1 MSILTKYLV
10 KSILKSTFLVLAL
23 LLSITALY
31 EFISQLGNLEGEY
44 GVLQAFLFALL
55 RLPQLSFEMLPIAT
69 LIGSLLCLGLLSTS
83 SELIVMQT
91 AGVSTRKISRMVGL
105 SGVFIVLFSIL
116 MGEFIGP
123 SLDYYARN
131 MRDEARYDSQGA
143 DFGSSVW
150 VKDDLTIL
158 HLERVNTEYDFGNLY
173 LFRFN
178 EDNSLKSIA
187 VAENSGIDRNEEWV
201 LNNFRETRFE
211 ENRVITSSSRTI
223 NESFELNSDLLGV
236 TLVKPIS
243 LSIRELIGYVR
254 YLKKNDLF
262 SSRYEIE
269 LWSRISSVLTIIL
282 MPILALAFVFG
293 SLREVGAGA
302 RLTIGL
308 VIGLVYFLVSEL
320 IFNYGQVYSMNP
332 ILTAWTPPFLL
343 GIYTLFKL
351 NYSRRFET

>member
-1 MSILTKYLV
+1 MSILAKYLV
-10 KSILKSTFLVLAL
+10 GSILRSTFLVLMI

-31 EFISQLGNLEGEY
+31 EFISQLGNLEEEF
-44 GVLQAFLFALL
+44 GVLQALLFALL

-69 LIGSLLCLGLLSTS
+69 LIGSLLGLGMLATN

-91 AGVSTRKISRMVGL
+91 AGVSTAQISKLVSTSGL
-105 SGVFIVLFSIL
+105 FIVLFSIL
-116 MGEFIGP
+116 MGEFVGP
-123 SLDYYARN
+123 SLDHYARN
-131 MRDEARYDSQGA
+131 MRDEARYGSQGA
-143 DFGSSVW
+143 DFGSAVW
-150 VKDDLTIL
+150 VKDSQSIL
-158 HLERVNTEYDFGNLY
+158 HLERVNTDYDFGSLY

-178 EDNSLKSIA
+178 DDNSLKSIA
-187 VAENSGIDRNEEWV
+187 VAENSGIDRNEKWV

-211 ENRVITSSSRTI
+211 KNRVITSSSQTI

-243 LSIRELIGYVR
+243 LSIRELLGYVR

-269 LWSRISSVLTIIL
+269 LWSRLSSVLTIIL

-308 VIGLVYFLVSEL
+308 VIGLVYFLLSEL
-320 IFNYGQVYSMNP
+320 IFNYGQVYNVNP
-332 ILTAWTPPFLL
+332 MLTAWIPPLLL
-343 GIYTLFKL
+343 GVYTLFKL
-351 NYSRRFET
+351 NNVRQS